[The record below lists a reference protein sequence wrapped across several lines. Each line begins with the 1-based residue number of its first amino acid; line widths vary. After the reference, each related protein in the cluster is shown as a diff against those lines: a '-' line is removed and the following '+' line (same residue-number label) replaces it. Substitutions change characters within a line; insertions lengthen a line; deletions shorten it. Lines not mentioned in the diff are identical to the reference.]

1 MRGAQSGKWSKG
13 EDVKLL
19 VAAWGG
25 RKKCCRGTWVA
36 EKLSAV
42 ARDEWEHWLL
52 ALVIGGTARHC
63 LRDRAGEV
71 GTQEE
76 VMVGILSERI
86 WA

>member
-1 MRGAQSGKWSKG
+1 M
-13 EDVKLL
+13 
-19 VAAWGG
+19 
-25 RKKCCRGTWVA
+25 WVA

-52 ALVIGGTARHC
+52 ALVIGGTARHR

-71 GTQEE
+71 GTQEA